1 MTNGDQSDKQA
12 DETRRAEQRMLQEIA
27 RQKREE
33 EAHLKALKFGCIG
46 VIVAIVLAMVLA
58 FLF

>member
-1 MTNGDQSDKQA
+1 MTNGDQDDKRA
-12 DETRRAEQRMLQEIA
+12 EENRRAEQRLLQEMA
-27 RQKREE
+27 RQRRAE

-46 VIVAIVLAMVLA
+46 VIVAIVLAMVIA